1 MRKSIGNII
10 KKASNSIG
18 KVLKSGKQ
26 EIKKVNNGI
35 KSKPK
40 SIGSKAKSS
49 VGNVVK
55 GVKKLP
61 KNIVNKAKSTIGKVV
76 NAKKNIGNQT
86 REKVKVKAIKG
97 LEENILKK
105 LKNQVKETKENGFF
119 KSVVRGKVI
128 RGAKNYY
135 TKSKEEFIKTL
146 NEKGKGKYGNTKFN
160 DLLSRELDLGKKGGK
175 LLKDTGDY
183 LENSLNQIVKG
194 SYAGDETN
202 LLGTLGEI
210 AVGCIPIV
218 GQAADVRE
226 IVYDIQ
232 NWEWKW
238 SNAGDLALDVIGF
251 IPLVGDGV
259 KAIKKVPFKEIG
271 NSIKKGGKDAGKILN
286 SAKKSINTY
295 VEKITKKGLTKGIK
309 EIETEGLEN
318 IKNFSKEVKEG
329 LENLLDSFKPQENL
343 AFAGGINSKN
353 TDKFSGGVKIDKV
366 ESTNVDL
373 HNKNKVKNIYERNK
387 AELNSNNNNN
397 NGVII
402 KDGTH
407 LEEGKLKP
415 NIKYKVGEYDYIYET
430 DSKGRICKFETDNL
444 QLTKREERLKH
455 DPNTPGKIE
464 GDHAGHLAGDRFG
477 GSSEIDNLVSQ
488 TSKNNLSDYKKLENK
503 WAKAIKE
510 NKKVEVNISIEYN
523 KDDLRPSK
531 FIIDYYIDGNKSKI
545 ILRN

>member
-1 MRKSIGNII
+1 M
-10 KKASNSIG
+10 
-18 KVLKSGKQ
+18 
-26 EIKKVNNGI
+26 
-35 KSKPK
+35 
-40 SIGSKAKSS
+40 
-49 VGNVVK
+49 
-55 GVKKLP
+55 
-61 KNIVNKAKSTIGKVV
+61 
-76 NAKKNIGNQT
+76 
-86 REKVKVKAIKG
+86 
-97 LEENILKK
+97 
-105 LKNQVKETKENGFF
+105 
-119 KSVVRGKVI
+119 
-128 RGAKNYY
+128 
-135 TKSKEEFIKTL
+135 
-146 NEKGKGKYGNTKFN
+146 
-160 DLLSRELDLGKKGGK
+160 
-175 LLKDTGDY
+175 
-183 LENSLNQIVKG
+183 
-194 SYAGDETN
+194 
-202 LLGTLGEI
+202 
-210 AVGCIPIV
+210 
-218 GQAADVRE
+218 
-226 IVYDIQ
+226 
-232 NWEWKW
+232 
-238 SNAGDLALDVIGF
+238 
-251 IPLVGDGV
+251 
-259 KAIKKVPFKEIG
+259 
-271 NSIKKGGKDAGKILN
+271 N

-295 VEKITKKGLTKGIK
+295 VERITKKGLTKGIK

-329 LENLLDSFKPQENL
+329 LENLLDLFKPQENL

-531 FIIDYYIDGNKSKI
+531 FIIDYYIDGNKSKV
-545 ILRN
+545 ILRNYTERKERLKHDQKTPSKIECDHAGHLVGDRFGGSPEIDNLVSQTSKNNLSSFKKLGNELARAIKENKKFEVNISIEYNKDDIRPSKFIINYCIDGKKVK